1 MLVGATAHIASLS
14 SSVMDGTVYMTSH
27 SLVELG
33 LGRNEKNCGAA
44 TVGMNDS
51 KHAESK
57 GEVEALDK
65 LILEIM
71 PLNHA
76 KSRQRILANLEHKL
90 RADGLATETNAE
102 GAGQAAKCKQAQTLK
117 MMPRN
122 RSECIELPFQ
132 DPKTKKSW
140 KREKTR
146 YTHEALRTSTSSGM
160 LTQAGR
166 GSD

>member
-1 MLVGATAHIASLS
+1 
-14 SSVMDGTVYMTSH
+14 
-27 SLVELG
+27 
-33 LGRNEKNCGAA
+33 
-44 TVGMNDS
+44 MNDN

-102 GAGQAAKCKQAQTLK
+102 GAGQAATCKQGAQTLK

-122 RSECIELPFQ
+122 RSECIDLPFQ
-132 DPKTKKSW
+132 DPKTGKKL
-140 KREKTR
+140 ETGED
-146 YTHEALRTSTSSGM
+146 TIH
-160 LTQAGR
+160 
-166 GSD
+166 D